1 MTLPN
6 YRPCSLATLRIC
18 AVILQDRI
26 DTAEHM
32 RTLWKRFPNILPP
45 ETRNRYARDWLR
57 ARAARE
63 ALQAE
68 LLARRHATKVILN
81 EMYGRVRVVRS

>member
-6 YRPCSLATLRIC
+6 YRPCSLATLRVC

-32 RTLWKRFPNILPP
+32 RKLWKRFPNILPP

-57 ARAARE
+57 ARAMQD
-63 ALQAE
+63 ALRLEIYHRTRGLQII
-68 LLARRHATKVILN
+68 RQWSV
-81 EMYGRVRVVRS
+81 S